1 MSKDEEE
8 QKLKL
13 RQALRVAGAGALTG
27 VLLLGS
33 APLASADDIR
43 DRQWALDAFAAE
55 DIWKHSTG
63 EGTVVAVVD
72 SGVQASHPDLKGR
85 VLEGKDYTG
94 GGNAHKDSVDHGT
107 GLAGLIAGQGHGPD
121 GNSGVMGL
129 APGSKI
135 LPIKY
140 TNSDVEYGGSVT
152 FAEGVK
158 FAVDKGADVINISQV
173 KSRNADEQHAIEY
186 AIQHDVVVVAGTGN
200 IGDNIENFPAAYPG
214 VVAVG
219 GINNQGEVWEKSTWG
234 SHTTLVAPATNNVV
248 PSTDYK
254 SGYAMADG
262 TSDATAYVSA
272 AAALVIA
279 EHPDLTAGQVINRL
293 VKTAKIPTGEDE
305 NAKLPDE
312 KFGYGIVRPFRAVT
326 YDIPAGPEE
335 GPLAQSSQGGAAA
348 SSDGDGSSAVPGED
362 SASEDGSGLGVVV
375 LPVIVVV
382 ALAVLGLV
390 IGLVVKGQRKK
401 RSPFGGA
408 GPGDPGAQW
417 QWQGMP
423 PQQPGQQ
430 YQQQPQQFYGPPNS
444 PPPPN
449 HPPQQ

>member
-1 MSKDEEE
+1 M
-8 QKLKL
+8 KL
-13 RQALRVAGAGALTG
+13 RKALHSAGLGALTG
-27 VLLLGS
+27 ALLLGS

-55 DIWKHSTG
+55 DIWRHSTG
-63 EGTVVAVVD
+63 EGVVVAVVD
-72 SGVQASHPDLKGR
+72 SGVDATHADLKGQ
-85 VLEGKDYTG
+85 VLKGKDFTG
-94 GGNAHKDSVDHGT
+94 DGDAQRDRVGHGT
-107 GLAGLIAGQGHGPD
+107 GLAGLIAGHGHGSG

-129 APGSKI
+129 APDAKI
-135 LPIKY
+135 LPVKY
-140 TNSDVEYGGSVT
+140 KKSDIEYGSGASY
-152 FAEGVK
+152 ADAVK
-158 FAVDKGADVINISQV
+158 YAVDRGADVINLSQGTGRDV
-173 KSRNADEQHAIEY
+173 TEERAIEY
-186 AIQHDVVVVAGTGN
+186 AVQHGVVVVAATGN
-200 IGDNIENFPAAYPG
+200 IGDEIQNFPAAYPG

-219 GINNQGEVWEKSTWG
+219 GIDGDGAVWEKSSWG
-234 SHTTLVAPATNNVV
+234 SNTTLMAPATDNVV
-248 PSTDYK
+248 SNPSFE
-254 SGYAMADG
+254 SGYAMANG
-262 TSDATAYVSA
+262 TSDSAAYVSA
-272 AAALVIA
+272 AAALVIE